1 MATSAEALS
10 QLQQFQNTMANP
22 LDLYNKQVSELGVGD
37 VRGRVSNL
45 SNTLLNTENALNQVE
60 PSVTG
65 RTQGSLVTEAQRQ
78 RLVNLERQPLAS
90 QYGKI
95 ASQYQNEQQNL
106 RDLLGQAS
114 QVSSLGYQGEQQKLA
129 NLQNAYQTSLEGE
142 RYARQQQIE
151 ADQREWERQQ
161 ALWQRQFA
169 ERQLAQQASLARASM
184 ASASRG
190 ISAEDRLSG
199 AGQEALAALQF
210 ARQNPGQVTDY
221 YRERVASALTAKY
234 GISPETAGQII
245 GQVFPTG
252 WEWQYNIRR

>member
-10 QLQQFQNTMANP
+10 QLQNFQNTMANP
-22 LDLYNKQVSELGVGD
+22 LDLYNKQVTDLGVGD

-78 RLVNLERQPLAS
+78 RLVNLERQPIAK
-90 QYGKI
+90 QYGQI
-95 ASQYQNEQQNL
+95 AQQYQNEQTNL

-114 QVSSLGYQGEQQKLA
+114 QISSLGYQGEQQKLA
-129 NLQNAYQTSLEGE
+129 NLQNTYQTSLEAE

-169 ERQLAQQASLARASM
+169 ERQLSQQAALSRA
-184 ASASRG
+184 ASGSRS
-190 ISAEDRLSG
+190 ISGEDRLSAAG
-199 AGQEALAALQF
+199 ADALAALNW
-210 ARQNPGQVTDY
+210 AKQNPGSVKDY
-221 YRERVASALTAKY
+221 YREDVASALTAKY
-234 GISPETAGQII
+234 GISPEVAGQII

-252 WEWQYNIRR
+252 WEWRAGIRK